1 MATVNADKLTTAAT
15 THDNN
20 DENTSKNPNQ
30 TPVAST
36 KLDRPEDTSGNA
48 LSAVI
53 PGCAGPKKNAQELKT
68 TVAAA
73 ATLTGTTDAS
83 GSSIQ
88 KKIRRAERFGMA
100 VMLSEE
106 EKRNSRAERFG
117 TGLRLQGSEALTKSE
132 ELKRKARAERFGLS
146 VSSVT
151 TGEEAKKKARV
162 GRFAPAPKLDALEEE
177 KRKARTA
184 RFSAPPTSSLTH
196 VNGKGNIEL
205 VSPYLKAAVAGE
217 AGGDS

>member
-205 VSPYLKAAVAGE
+205 KAAVAGE